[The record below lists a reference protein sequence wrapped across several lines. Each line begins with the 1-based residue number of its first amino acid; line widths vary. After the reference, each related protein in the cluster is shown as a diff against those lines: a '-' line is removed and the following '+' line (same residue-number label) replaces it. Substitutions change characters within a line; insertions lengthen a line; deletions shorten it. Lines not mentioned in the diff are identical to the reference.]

1 MDFKE
6 GVTILNT
13 TLSKKEPRIFNSS
26 WILKNAPRVYSFISK
41 NVRTE
46 NNEIDWD
53 KVTRNL
59 NGRFWKRWQ
68 HPKKSPEPYR
78 DKKEVHRVLRKYK
91 DKLYTFVT
99 ALDLNDKIIRDTI
112 TISLVRLAQNGNLS
126 AKKELIRLL
135 KYPVDYWIENCWKL
149 NRWRG
154 YEYQIESKI
163 DCCIRRY
170 RYTGSFMAYL
180 FKTLEY
186 SSWGFRPLHA
196 YSLNENIK
204 GMDNKTRMDYVVQ
217 DPETGEA
224 RMYDRATNR

>member
-1 MDFKE
+1 MTFDE
-6 GVTILNT
+6 AIVVLNKFLT
-13 TLSKKEPRIFNSS
+13 KKDPTIFNSS
-26 WILKNAPRVYSFISK
+26 WILKNTPRVYGFISK
-41 NVRTE
+41 NIRTE
-46 NNEIDWD
+46 NGDIDWD

-59 NGRFWKRWQ
+59 DGRFWKHWQ

-78 DKKEVHRVLRKYK
+78 NKKEVHKVLQKYK
-91 DKLYTFVT
+91 DKIYTFVT

-196 YSLNENIK
+196 YSLNENIR
-204 GMDNKTRMDYVVQ
+204 GMDNKTRIDYVVQ
-217 DPETGEA
+217 DSETGEA
-224 RMYDRATNR
+224 RMYDKATAR